1 MDDTN
6 TALIERAA
14 GLMARSLAWLR
25 DRPCHSWV
33 DSWTGGY
40 RVGPAVKIVA
50 HPHRIVI
57 AQDWHTREV
66 VVLNSVEV
74 ATLRPYPAEPIP
86 QPD

>member
-1 MDDTN
+1 
-6 TALIERAA
+6 
-14 GLMARSLAWLR
+14 
-25 DRPCHSWV
+25 
-33 DSWTGGY
+33 
-40 RVGPAVKIVA
+40 VGPAVKIVA